1 MLQVTVNKIEVYCL
15 FSMIFDDSRL
25 KVPKIA
31 KPGTLDSC

>member
-15 FSMIFDDSRL
+15 FSLIFDDFRL

-31 KPGTLDSC
+31 KTGSLVSC